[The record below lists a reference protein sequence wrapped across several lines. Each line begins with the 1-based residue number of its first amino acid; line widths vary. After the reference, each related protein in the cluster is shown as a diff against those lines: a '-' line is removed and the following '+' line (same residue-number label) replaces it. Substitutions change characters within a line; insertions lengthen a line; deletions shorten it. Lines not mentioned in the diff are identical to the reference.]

1 MLLLWSSLALAAPSE
16 CPDVEVMV
24 QSASAAFEDAE
35 VDLARTRLGEA
46 VEALYCQ
53 SRVVPR
59 EALLDLYQLD
69 ALASVAA
76 QDPKSALFAIIRAVT
91 LDPQAQPPAAVGPEL
106 IEQHRQWAARLRQ
119 DQLLVVA
126 SSDAAQ
132 VWIDG
137 QSVGV
142 EPVKIVSGEHLVQ
155 VREGSRWRNRIAE
168 IVPGRDVDGLPIQI
182 RRPPPPTEPDP
193 MTRPEPEPEPE
204 PRRRRTGLAIG
215 VGLGAAAAALV
226 GGGALLQQRF
236 KQDPYTDATYGGC
249 SSGESCWVD
258 ARADRIRTDARQAN
272 AFFMAGYATAGVGLG
287 VVGIDLL
294 TTRTGAGLQIRG
306 TFR

>member
-16 CPDVEVMV
+16 CPDVEVVV

-35 VDLARTRLGEA
+35 VELARTRLGEA

-126 SSDAAQ
+126 SGDAAQ

-137 QSVGV
+137 LSVGD

-155 VREGSRWRNRIAE
+155 VRDGSGWRNRIVE
-168 IVPGRDVDGLPIQI
+168 IVPGRDVDGLPIQV
-182 RRPPPPTEPDP
+182 RSPPPPTQ
-193 MTRPEPEPEPE
+193 PEPPTPTQPEPE
-204 PRRRRTGLAIG
+204 PRRRRAGLAIG

-226 GGGALLQQRF
+226 GGGALLQRRF

-249 SSGESCWVD
+249 SSGDSCWAD
-258 ARADRIRTDARQAN
+258 ARADRIRSDARRAN
-272 AFFMAGYATAGVGLG
+272 ALFVAGYATAGVGLG